1 MLWSETDLRD
11 VRRLAVGHSDPGTPG
26 VSSLHYHIPVL
37 HSIIY
42 WRILHGS
49 IYPPRIIRKLT
60 LRRDVGHSRTRK
72 RLSQIPRQELSEL
85 PLHHNSTSII
95 LKRSLRAGARPPSP
109 RSRARPASS
118 AVAWRRCG
126 PRVLALALVAAI
138 PPIPLQALVAAL
150 KLITSSVWFF
160 SHALIAARKRE
171 DVQSYTEASHST
183 RRCHANSYFPPSS
196 QH

>member
-1 MLWSETDLRD
+1 MKEEQEEKGGGEGGGGGGGCT
-11 VRRLAVGHSDPGTPG
+11 
-26 VSSLHYHIPVL
+26 SLL
-37 HSIIY
+37 
-42 WRILHGS
+42 
-49 IYPPRIIRKLT
+49 
-60 LRRDVGHSRTRK
+60 
-72 RLSQIPRQELSEL
+72 
-85 PLHHNSTSII
+85 
-95 LKRSLRAGARPPSP
+95 P
-109 RSRARPASS
+109 RSRAGPASS

-126 PRVLALALVAAI
+126 PRVLALVAAI

>member
-1 MLWSETDLRD
+1 MT
-11 VRRLAVGHSDPGTPG
+11 LAIQERESDYHKYHDKNYQNYHYIHY
-26 VSSLHYHIPVL
+26 SSI
-37 HSIIY
+37 
-42 WRILHGS
+42 
-49 IYPPRIIRKLT
+49 
-60 LRRDVGHSRTRK
+60 
-72 RLSQIPRQELSEL
+72 
-85 PLHHNSTSII
+85 SII
-95 LKRSLRAGARPPSP
+95 LKRSLRAGARPPLP
-109 RSRARPASS
+109 RSRAGPASS

-126 PRVLALALVAAI
+126 PRVLALVAAI

>member
-1 MLWSETDLRD
+1 MAD
-11 VRRLAVGHSDPGTPG
+11 TP
-26 VSSLHYHIPVL
+26 
-37 HSIIY
+37 
-42 WRILHGS
+42 W
-49 IYPPRIIRKLT
+49 IYPPLIIRKLT
-60 LRRDVGHSRTRK
+60 LRRDFGHSRTRK

-85 PLHHNSTSII
+85 PLHYSSISII
-95 LKRSLRAGARPPSP
+95 LKRSLRAGARPPLP
-109 RSRARPASS
+109 RSRAGPASS

-126 PRVLALALVAAI
+126 PRVLALVAAI

>member
-1 MLWSETDLRD
+1 MAL
-11 VRRLAVGHSDPGTPG
+11 
-26 VSSLHYHIPVL
+26 
-37 HSIIY
+37 
-42 WRILHGS
+42 
-49 IYPPRIIRKLT
+49 
-60 LRRDVGHSRTRK
+60 
-72 RLSQIPRQELSEL
+72 ELSEL
-85 PLHHNSTSII
+85 PLHYSSISII
-95 LKRSLRAGARPPSP
+95 LKLASLSG
-109 RSRARPASS
+109 RARIQRSCLAPMRPAGSGAEYGVGS
-118 AVAWRRCG
+118 R
-126 PRVLALALVAAI
+126 ALVAAM